1 MDKSD
6 KKIFK
11 IATLY
16 KFVNIKNPQN
26 FKKKI
31 YSFCE
36 IFKIK
41 GTLLI
46 SHEGINGTISGENDN
61 VILFIK
67 EIKKIKCFSD
77 IDVKYSFH
85 SKSPFLRIKVKLKK
99 EIVTMGVNNIN
110 PNSQSGKY
118 LNPDQWNNFIKDPNV
133 IVVDTRNDY
142 EIKIGKFEN
151 SINPMTKNFREFPSW
166 VSYFSNKFKKKKNI
180 KIAMYCTGGIRCE
193 KSTSLMKTYG
203 FENVYH
209 LKGGILNYLKSI
221 PKNKS
226 LWQGECFV
234 FDDRVSLNHQL
245 KKGAYDLCHACRT
258 PIKKEEM
265 KNKFWVEG
273 VSCLNCHDKTT
284 KKQRIRFSERNK
296 QINLAKERG
305 EQHLGKKL
313 KF

>member
-1 MDKSD
+1 MSTNDD
-6 KKIFK
+6 KIFK
-11 IATLY
+11 IASLY
-16 KFVNIKNPQN
+16 KFVNIKNP
-26 FKKKI
+26 KILKDKI
-31 YSFCE
+31 YKLSE
-36 IFKIK
+36 INKIK

-46 SHEGINGTISGENDN
+46 SREGLNGTIAGKINN
-61 VILFIK
+61 VSLFIK
-67 EIKKIKCFSD
+67 EIKSIRSFSN
-77 IDVKYSFH
+77 IDVKYSSH

-118 LNPDQWNNFIKDPNV
+118 LNPDQWNKFIKDPDVFV
-133 IVVDTRNDY
+133 IDTRNDY
-142 EIKIGKFEN
+142 EIKIGRFEN
-151 SINPMTKNFREFPSW
+151 SINPMTKNFREFPDW
-166 VSYFSNKFKKKKNI
+166 VNYFSKKFKKKKNI

-193 KSTSLMKTYG
+193 KSTSLMKNYG
-203 FENVYH
+203 FTNVYH

-245 KKGAYDLCHACRT
+245 KKGTYDLCHACRT

-273 VSCLNCHDKTT
+273 VSCFNCHDKTT